1 MGIAQQVRQALH
13 HIHQQGWV
21 HADVKPANILRGA
34 AGRYIL
40 CDFGLACAVG
50 ARPPAQG
57 TPAYMSPEQH
67 MGLAL
72 DGNCDWHALG
82 VVVEEMRGD
91 HETSQVYQTCDV

>member
-82 VVVEEMRGD
+82 VVVEDDDEGG
-91 HETSQVYQTCDV
+91 S